1 MPGKSERSK
10 VEVKETSTVDSRSFT
25 ITLTAP
31 INDFQLTDLLKQR
44 GVISGLE
51 VYLKHA
57 VRQATDNYL
66 KSAEALIS
74 GLACKPSSPKQPQLN
89 SNGNAE
95 SVKAIPSR

>member
-1 MPGKSERSK
+1 MPAKSERLK
-10 VEVKETSTVDSRSFT
+10 VDVKETSTSDLRGFT

-57 VRQATDNYL
+57 IRQATDNYL

-74 GLACKPSSPKQPQLN
+74 GLACKSSSTKQPQLN
-89 SNGNAE
+89 SNGNDKSLE
-95 SVKAIPSR
+95 STPGR